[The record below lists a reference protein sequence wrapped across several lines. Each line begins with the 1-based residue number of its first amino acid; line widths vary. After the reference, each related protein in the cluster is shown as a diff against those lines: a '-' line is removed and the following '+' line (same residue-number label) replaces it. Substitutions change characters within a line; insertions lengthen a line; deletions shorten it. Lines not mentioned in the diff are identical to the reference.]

1 MEIIHKELP
10 DNLKSF
16 LRKQESNCSIYYHSP
31 CQDGF
36 TAAWQVWEFLQ
47 RESNNPPNES
57 AKFIPINYGSTEIY
71 ELADYDDRIVVFVD
85 FCPSDAKL
93 KEISE
98 KARWV
103 FVIDHHIGA
112 IERLAKLEIP
122 LSNIFLWMES
132 DRLSGAG
139 LVHEIL
145 GNGSSF
151 IVGHVSDRDL
161 WQFKDK
167 HTRAFTDF
175 LMVQE
180 ESFENYHR
188 INDVTELEYFDYVQ
202 AGAGCLARKFYD
214 IQIIL
219 ESGLC
224 AWDLSLEF
232 LDESVYACNI
242 PAFFV
247 SDAAD
252 FIREYIGPNANFC
265 GFQSNMSGKTIYL
278 SLRGPNARQIAE
290 FFGGGGHNAAA
301 GANIEAAT
309 FYGYKF
315 HRALADKKKLFEVRK
330 SLYNKVV
337 GR

>member
-10 DNLKSF
+10 NNLKSF
-16 LRKQESNCSIYYHSP
+16 LRKQPGNCSIYYHSP

-36 TAAWQVWEFLQ
+36 TSAWQVWEFLQ
-47 RESNNPPNES
+47 REATWNVNES

-132 DRLSGAG
+132 DRKSGAG
-139 LVHEIL
+139 LVNEIL
-145 GNGSSF
+145 GNPESD
-151 IVGHVSDRDL
+151 IVNHVSDRDL
-161 WQFKDK
+161 WQFKNPQ
-167 HTRAFTDF
+167 TRAFTDF
-175 LMVQE
+175 LMIQE
-180 ESFENYHR
+180 ETFNHYHY
-188 INDVTELEYFDYVQ
+188 IDAESKVAYEDFVSEGF
-202 AGAGCLARKFYD
+202 GCLARKFYD

-224 AWDLSLEF
+224 TWDLLLPF
-232 LDESVYACNI
+232 LTKQVYVCNI

-252 FIREYIGPNANFC
+252 FIREYCGPDANFC
-265 GFQSNMSGKTIYL
+265 GIQYNVAGSTIYL
-278 SLRGPNARQIAE
+278 SLRGPNAREIAE

-301 GANIEAAT
+301 GANIPLA
-309 FYGYKF
+309 KF
-315 HRALADKKKLFEVRK
+315 MAEKFNRCIVTKSKMFEVRK

-337 GR
+337 GQ